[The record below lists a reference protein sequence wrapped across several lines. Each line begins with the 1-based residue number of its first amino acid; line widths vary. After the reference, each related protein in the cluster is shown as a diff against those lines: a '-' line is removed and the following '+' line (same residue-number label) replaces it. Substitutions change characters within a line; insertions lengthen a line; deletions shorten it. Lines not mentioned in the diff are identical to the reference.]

1 MRAIVIGAGI
11 MGLSA
16 ARALLRDGAEVTVL
30 EQAGALP
37 NEAGSSVD
45 ESRLI
50 RYPYGPEAGY
60 TAMVEAAYPA
70 WERVWRDIGRAH
82 YAERGTLCLS
92 FEDGDWTHRAEG
104 LMCDRGI
111 TYSRRTGQELEGLYP
126 QFDMGDIHAAFT
138 TPTGGILDAR
148 AIVADLARLVGRRA
162 DVRLGVA
169 VEGIDADAG
178 EVRLPGGD
186 TLKADALVVACGPW
200 AARLLPGLA
209 ERAVPSRQVS
219 VWLQV
224 PDAVRADWARAP
236 LLIDIAPGRGFYAVP
251 PNAQGQIKL
260 GDHSFAMT
268 GDPDG
273 DRAAGEAEVEAILA
287 LARRRIRDLDR
298 YRVTASKACFYT
310 VAPEERFVVEPLG
323 ERAWVMAGFS
333 GHGFKFA
340 PVIGEALA
348 DLALEG
354 ATDLP
359 IAFLGL
365 GPSRVRA
372 SGGSSEGDSGRG

>member
-16 ARALLRDGAEVTVL
+16 ARALIQRGAEVTVL
-30 EQAGALP
+30 EQAASVP

-50 RYPYGPEAGY
+50 RYPYGAEAGY
-60 TAMVEAAYPA
+60 TAMVEDAFAA
-70 WERVWRDIGRAH
+70 WDRVWQDIGRTH
-82 YAERGTLCLS
+82 YTERGTLCLS

-111 TYSRRTGQELEGLYP
+111 TYSRRTGPELEGLYP

-138 TPTGGILDAR
+138 TPTGGILEAR
-148 AIVADLARLVGRRA
+148 EIVADLARWVAKRA
-162 DVRLGVA
+162 RIRMGAQVTDLDPGKGTVTL
-169 VEGIDADAG
+169 AG
-178 EVRLPGGD
+178 EG
-186 TLKADALVVACGPW
+186 TLSADSLVIACGPW
-200 AARLLPGLA
+200 AAKLLPSLA
-209 ERAVPSRQVS
+209 PRAIPSRQVS

-224 PDAVRADWARAP
+224 PDAWRDEWARAP

-268 GDPDG
+268 GDPDA
-273 DRAAGEAEVEAILA
+273 DRAAAEAEVEAILA
-287 LARRRIRDLDR
+287 LARQRIRDFGS

-323 ERAWVMAGFS
+323 EKAWVMAGFS
-333 GHGFKFA
+333 GHGFKFG
-340 PVIGEALA
+340 PLLGEAVAAAFHGAA
-348 DLALEG
+348 DADAIPRWAAGEAVAMPFAPG
-354 ATDLP
+354 A
-359 IAFLGL
+359 
-365 GPSRVRA
+365 
-372 SGGSSEGDSGRG
+372 